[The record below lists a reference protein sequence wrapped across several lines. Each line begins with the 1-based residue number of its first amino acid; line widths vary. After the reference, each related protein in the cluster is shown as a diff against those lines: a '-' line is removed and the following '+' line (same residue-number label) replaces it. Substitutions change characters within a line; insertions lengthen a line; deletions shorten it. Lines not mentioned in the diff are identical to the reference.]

1 MIFYQSSCVDFSS
14 FFFPVKGS
22 VKCVIVFQ
30 YIALYLP
37 MKFCTKRSY
46 LEVSVE
52 ELKVLEEWKAWH

>member
-37 MKFCTKRSY
+37 MKFGTKLSY

-52 ELKVLEEWKAWH
+52 ELKV

>member
-1 MIFYQSSCVDFSS
+1 MIFYHSSCVDFSS
-14 FFFPVKGS
+14 FFFRVKGS

-30 YIALYLP
+30 YIALYLS

-52 ELKVLEEWKAWH
+52 ELKVLEEWKD